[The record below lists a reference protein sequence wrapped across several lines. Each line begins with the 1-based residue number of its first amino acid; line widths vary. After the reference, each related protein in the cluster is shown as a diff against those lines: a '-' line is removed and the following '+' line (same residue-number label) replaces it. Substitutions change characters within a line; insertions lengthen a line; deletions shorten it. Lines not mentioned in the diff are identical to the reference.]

1 MHNFLKQ
8 SLINGHLSCF
18 QFFSIV
24 TVLCSDEYLSKIK
37 IFLILLSEVIDTHC
51 IKVKHCR
58 NLESET
64 ESSFVRFVI
73 LQLKDNVK
81 I

>member
-37 IFLILLSEVIDTHC
+37 IIFLILLSEVIDTHC

-73 LQLKDNVK
+73 LQL
-81 I
+81 